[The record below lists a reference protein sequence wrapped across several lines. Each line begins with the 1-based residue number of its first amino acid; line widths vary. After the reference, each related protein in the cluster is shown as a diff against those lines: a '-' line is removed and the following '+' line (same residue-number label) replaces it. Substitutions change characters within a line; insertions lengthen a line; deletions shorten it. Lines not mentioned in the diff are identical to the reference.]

1 MEHDSSSC
9 PQMQISNKNTENV
22 QDLVFSDKTKQSTKL
37 FMLKYLLGY
46 VKYKEKGLNF
56 GSPTTVLSCEMT
68 MPRATA
74 CCWAVNVKEKNLLL
88 EFISFLTTF
97 TLPKLKPNVKGKWSE
112 DIQDVQKTWQQWQGL
127 SCKTISKVVS
137 NSGSNTGLTTAVLGH
152 YSEA

>member
-74 CCWAVNVKEKNLLL
+74 CC
-88 EFISFLTTF
+88 
-97 TLPKLKPNVKGKWSE
+97 
-112 DIQDVQKTWQQWQGL
+112 
-127 SCKTISKVVS
+127 
-137 NSGSNTGLTTAVLGH
+137 
-152 YSEA
+152 